1 MTNTE
6 KFILKESGAKE
17 TVIALLKLFDGKS
30 YQFAN
35 SVLNVAKKYLNEE
48 SQFSAK
54 KALSKINSL
63 TDAEK
68 PVKKK

>member
-17 TVIALLKLFDGKS
+17 AVTALLKIFDGKS

-35 SVLNVAKKYLNEE
+35 ATLNAAKIAI
-48 SQFSAK
+48 QR
-54 KALSKINSL
+54 
-63 TDAEK
+63 EK
-68 PVKKK
+68 RFEQN

>member
-30 YQFAN
+30 Y
-35 SVLNVAKKYLNEE
+35 
-48 SQFSAK
+48 
-54 KALSKINSL
+54 IN
-63 TDAEK
+63 AEK
-68 PVKKK
+68 PVKKNRRFNCRNKNF